1 MVRLTIDEKTIETE
15 EGKTILEAAGENG
28 IYIPTLCWHANL
40 LSIGACR
47 ICLVEAE
54 GYSNPMVSCA
64 TAAQEGMVVKTKSDK
79 LSAMRRD
86 YLKLLLAYH
95 PLDCPVCDAG
105 GECELQDL
113 VFEHSIEKADYS
125 AARQERVETYATP
138 MIKYFENRCVLC
150 LRCIHACREV
160 SGRSVLD
167 LVGAGIDAR
176 MAPTNAKSC
185 ISCGECLFVCPV
197 GALTENLS
205 PLKARLWQVA
215 RHSTT
220 CPHCGFGCTFG
231 IDVAADGYVTDVVQD
246 VKNMPNR
253 GSLCVLGRFG
263 YDFANHEARIKKAT
277 VRLEGGHPSRLE
289 GGHTSER
296 QEARGVSPQPLSSPQ
311 EAASVAAERLAALD
325 RQDKTI
331 GFVVSPRATNEEIFL
346 LKEIAGRLRHALLAS
361 SAFYHTGRVLDAYRR
376 RGLSYP
382 YDYDR
387 LLDADLIIIAGANL
401 LSNNHVFGDRVRDAY
416 KLRGSRI
423 MVIDPSPTAL
433 ADIADAHVKPLPG
446 SDSAFFDALSSF
458 AASGA
463 DTACKACGIGA
474 DDFARALRL
483 VSRAANIAVI
493 FGSGI
498 SASEESLRALL
509 DFCARRGI
517 DKKGLIMPVAR
528 EANAVG
534 AASIL
539 GNLSAP
545 HELLANA
552 DVRGVFFYEE
562 DPFHYMGEETAAAAL
577 QGKEFILVAD
587 ALPSAVMRLADLAV
601 PTGVF
606 TEKEGAFFAGDGLI
620 RRLSK
625 AVDCGQPAYPGFAF
639 LSALLQKLGGGAY
652 RAPHDAAAGMREK
665 GLILPAGVTV
675 AASNQGNPGAPPAFG
690 HILILRDIFSN
701 HHLAGSEVYS
711 KGIATVYRQPGSP
724 VSEDRLFMSGT
735 DAAAMGLAEGD
746 VAHVASK
753 SGAVDKPVSIK
764 EGLRPGVLEYLVFRD
779 RPEALRLMGTPAK
792 WVEVKV
798 LKG

>member
-15 EGKTILEAAGENG
+15 EGKTILEAAGEHG

-79 LSAMRRD
+79 LSSMRRD

-113 VFEHSIEKADYS
+113 VFEHAIEKADYS
-125 AARQERVETYATP
+125 AARQERIKTYATP

-150 LRCIHACREV
+150 LRCVHACREV

-215 RHSTT
+215 RHHTT
-220 CPHCGFGCTFG
+220 CPHCGFGCTFNL
-231 IDVAADGYVTDVVQD
+231 DVAADGYVTDVVQD
-246 VKNMPNR
+246 AKNMPNR
-253 GSLCVLGRFG
+253 GSLCVMGRFG
-263 YDFANHEARIKKAT
+263 YDFANHEARIRPGAEPG
-277 VRLEGGHPSRLE
+277 L
-289 GGHTSER
+289 
-296 QEARGVSPQPLSSPQ
+296 Q

-325 RQDKTI
+325 GQGKTI
-331 GFVVSPRATNEEIFL
+331 GFIVSPRATNEEIFL

-382 YDYDR
+382 YEYDR

-433 ADIADAHVKPLPG
+433 AAIADAHVKLLPG
-446 SDSAFFDALSSF
+446 TDSSFFDALSSSS
-458 AASGA
+458 ASGA
-463 DTACKACGIGA
+463 DAACKACGISA

-498 SASEESLRALL
+498 SASEESLQALL
-509 DFCARRGI
+509 DFCSHRGI

-577 QGKEFILVAD
+577 RGKEFILVAD
-587 ALPSAVMRLADLAV
+587 AFPSAVMRRADLAV

-606 TEKEGAFFAGDGLI
+606 TEKEGAFFAGDGGV

-639 LSALLQKLGGGAY
+639 LSALLEKLGGAAY
-652 RAPHDAAAGMREK
+652 RAPHDATAGMKDK
-665 GLILPAGVTV
+665 GLIRPAGATV
-675 AASNQGNPGAPPAFG
+675 AASLPGKPGAPSTSG
-690 HILILRDIFSN
+690 YVLILRDIFSN

-711 KGIATVYRQPGSP
+711 KGVATVYQQPGSP
-724 VSEDRLFMSGT
+724 VSEDKLFMSGT

-746 VAHVASK
+746 VVHVASE

-764 EGLRPGVLEYLVFRD
+764 VGLRPGVLEYIVFRD
-779 RPEALRLMGTPAK
+779 RPEALRLMGAPAK

-798 LKG
+798 RKG